1 MSEKENYFK
10 SYFKAYGVFATIIMI
25 IAFLCVG
32 YVAVVNK
39 KIINSEQ
46 IRNLVYGATIALVV
60 GFAVLGLCKLKSEKI
75 SFIDFIRVVGLFGSI
90 VMIVMSAIGKVSW
103 KAYAV
108 FIGCA
113 AVFLVEIVV
122 RFIKAND
129 PEPAS
134 FKNYYGALAGAY
146 NPILILLVG
155 IALAVVATILAAG
168 SLKLPVLSEL
178 AKYKYFVLGGIV
190 ALLVILMISG
200 LDNNIDVSLLDL
212 LLAVTFVASTYF
224 IYLGASVGIA
234 ASTLK
239 VDLLIAAAS
248 AVGLIVRGFTYN
260 KGKYYGDN
268 SHKVRY
274 YFLQVYDK
282 FNAAFAVAIGFV
294 VLTALAL
301 PVVGQI
307 SGNSVNKV
315 LGFTPSVMVGSI
327 IVLVVAVILLV
338 LALLFR
344 KFKSTKIEKIDYLLI
359 IMLYSSAFVVPFLI
373 TIAVS
378 GNFSVLTDN
387 IMALVAT
394 IVIALVFVF
403 AAVVQFIRL
412 RNYDALSEVVKQYE
426 YKKEVEEEKAEEE
439 AKEEAEEKAEEEAKE
454 EAEEEKD
461 PFAISEEEE
470 ELLKTYYGEEETAE
484 EPQEEPEE
492 VVEEEVVEEEQPE
505 EETAEEEV
513 VEEEQPVEEQAE
525 EEVAEEEQP
534 VEEEVV
540 EEQPVE
546 EQTEEVADEDSEE
559 DADEEADDEDA
570 DDDADEYADEEDG
583 EELEDIHKKTKEAG
597 IIVQDF
603 QVVDENGNV
612 KKIKRRFNSRMMFAP
627 YETKEYYNE
636 IKNYLVM
643 YRAKGRNS
651 SRCESFRYKGLV
663 SKVALGG
670 KSIKVFLALPVEFI
684 DANPKY
690 HLKDVSSKKQYA
702 EVPVMIKVRSPRAL
716 KYFKELVDIMMANRG
731 VKPKRNF
738 QPTNY
743 MPELIPNGEAIMATL
758 GMRADYLQD
767 NINVHSIPEDMPDDL
782 DEYLPMIN
790 GEPLDDEEIEA
801 SVYLDTLCNH
811 FEDGDEI
818 TIDLLK
824 SLHIVTSG
832 NVLRIK
838 ARGTLDRKLTI
849 YAEYFDADA
858 LKMLMCANCRCIKI
872 IRDQDIV
879 EE

>member
-1 MSEKENYFK
+1 MSEKENFLK
-10 SYFKAYGVFATIIMI
+10 SYFKAYGVFATLIMVV
-25 IAFLCVG
+25 AFCCIG
-32 YVAVVNK
+32 YVSVANK
-39 KIINSEQ
+39 TIISSAE
-46 IRNLVYGATIALVV
+46 IRNLVFGASIALLI

-75 SFIDFIRVVGLFGSI
+75 SFIDFIRVVGFFSSI
-90 VMIVMSAIGKVSW
+90 VMIVMSIIGKTSW
-103 KAYAV
+103 KAYLP
-108 FIGCA
+108 FICTA
-113 AVFLVEIVV
+113 AVFLCEIVV

-134 FKNYYGALAGAY
+134 FKNYYGALAGAF
-146 NPILILLVG
+146 NPILILVVG
-155 IALAVVATILAAG
+155 IALAVAVTILA
-168 SLKLPVLSEL
+168 SQNLNLPFVSQF
-178 AKYKYFVLGGIV
+178 AKYKYYVVGGVV
-190 ALLVILMISG
+190 ALLVILIISG
-200 LDNNIDVSLLDL
+200 LDSNVDVTLLDL
-212 LLAVTFVASTYF
+212 FLAIGFVATTYF
-224 IYLGASVGIA
+224 IYLGAAVGIA
-234 ASTLK
+234 SITLK
-239 VDLLIAAAS
+239 VDLLLAAGAS
-248 AVGLIVRGFTYN
+248 VGLIVRGFTYN

-282 FNAAFAVAIGFV
+282 FNAALAVAVGFV
-294 VLTALAL
+294 VLSALAL

-307 SGNSVNKV
+307 SGNSVNKII
-315 LGFTPSVMVGSI
+315 GHTPSIMVGSI
-327 IVLVVAVILLV
+327 IVLVVSLLLIV
-338 LALLFR
+338 LSLLFR
-344 KFKSTKIEKIDYLLI
+344 KFKSTKIEKIDCLLI
-359 IMLYSSAFVVPFLI
+359 IMLFGSSFVIPFVVSLAI
-373 TIAVS
+373 KN
-378 GNFSVLTDN
+378 NFSVLTDN

-394 IVIALVFVF
+394 IVLGVLFLYSLSI
-403 AAVVQFIRL
+403 QIIRL

-439 AKEEAEEKAEEEAKE
+439 KAEAEEAQEEVQEEEQP
-454 EAEEEKD
+454 EEKD

-470 ELLKTYYGEEETAE
+470 ELLKTYYGDEEAQEEQPEEEVAE
-484 EPQEEPEE
+484 EEYVEEEQPEEVVEEEVAEEEAEEVPAEEENVEEEQPEEE
-492 VVEEEVVEEEQPE
+492 VVEEEVVEE
-505 EETAEEEV
+505 A
-513 VEEEQPVEEQAE
+513 PVEEA
-525 EEVAEEEQP
+525 P
-534 VEEEVV
+534 VEEV
-540 EEQPVE
+540 EDE
-546 EQTEEVADEDSEE
+546 EEAEAEDDEE
-559 DADEEADDEDA
+559 D
-570 DDDADEYADEEDG
+570 DDDADEYADDESDEEV
-583 EELEDIHKKTKEAG
+583 EEIHPKTKEAG

-603 QVVDENGNV
+603 QVIDEDGNV

-684 DANPKY
+684 DENPKY

-767 NINVHSIPEDMPDDL
+767 SINVHSIPDDMPDDL

-790 GEPLDDEEIEA
+790 GEPLDDEEVEA
-801 SVYLDTLCNH
+801 TVYLDTLCNH
-811 FEDGDEI
+811 FENGDEI

-872 IRDQDIV
+872 IRDQEIV

>member
-46 IRNLVYGATIALVV
+46 IRNLVYGATIALVG

-146 NPILILLVG
+146 NPILILLIG

-359 IMLYSSAFVVPFLI
+359 IMLYSSAFVIPFLI

-394 IVIALVFVF
+394 IVIAIVFVF
-403 AAVVQFIRL
+403 AAIVQFIRL

-426 YKKEVEEEKAEEE
+426 YKKEAEEEKAEEK

-454 EAEEEKD
+454 ETEEEKD

-513 VEEEQPVEEQAE
+513 VEEEQPEEETAE

-534 VEEEVV
+534 VEEVV
-540 EEQPVE
+540 EEEQPV
-546 EQTEEVADEDSEE
+546 EEVADEDSEE
-559 DADEEADDEDA
+559 DAEEEADDEDA

-583 EELEDIHKKTKEAG
+583 EEFEDIHKKTKEAG